1 MKGAEPPSRF
11 CAFRVIFAYKEERPA
26 EQSAG
31 RFVCTVQ
38 ATINSDRAG
47 NFAGTQAPGTNIYM
61 ARRAVDHCLHALDI
75 GLPGAVGTPM
85 RVGHL
90 DTKGH
95 ALVAKFALS
104 HPLHLLAVVTYG
116 RLHRKQLI

>member
-1 MKGAEPPSRF
+1 MKGTGLPSRF
-11 CAFRVIFAYKEERPA
+11 CAFHVIFAYKEERPA
-26 EQSAG
+26 EDSAG

-95 ALVAKFALS
+95 ALVAKFALC
-104 HPLHLLAVVTYG
+104 HPLHLLAVITYL
-116 RLHRKQLI
+116 LHRKQLI